1 MGTAVKEINKY
12 IKQLTPQE
20 QEQLA
25 AELRR
30 QLLIAEAERL
40 SSFKPRK
47 RIAITD
53 IVKEIHIS
61 RKKKYAPKRRA

>member
-1 MGTAVKEINKY
+1 MGTAVREINKY
-12 IKQLTPQE
+12 IKQLTPKE

-40 SSFKPRK
+40 SSFTPRK
-47 RIAITD
+47 KIAVID
-53 IVKEIHIS
+53 IVKEIRIS
-61 RKKKYAPKRRA
+61 RKKKYAAKHRA